1 MNALEIKQKLNKF
14 PRFKGV
20 YSRDNLP
27 KKLIHPFGVIVNWDR
42 KSEPGSHWCAIFV
55 DANRNGHY
63 FDPLGITPI
72 FPELTTFILNN
83 SNQSWSNEGIQ
94 IQDKRSTSCGKFCV
108 SFLKSL
114 FRGNTYCEFLS
125 SFHPFPLINEI
136 IVSAKKER

>member
-14 PRFKGV
+14 PSFKGV

-72 FPELTTFILNN
+72 FPELKTFILNN
-83 SNQSWSNEGIQ
+83 SNQLWSKFKIKGARPAESFVFRSSSRCSEEIHTVPF
-94 IQDKRSTSCGKFCV
+94 IIPSVFSDK
-108 SFLKSL
+108 
-114 FRGNTYCEFLS
+114 
-125 SFHPFPLINEI
+125 
-136 IVSAKKER
+136 